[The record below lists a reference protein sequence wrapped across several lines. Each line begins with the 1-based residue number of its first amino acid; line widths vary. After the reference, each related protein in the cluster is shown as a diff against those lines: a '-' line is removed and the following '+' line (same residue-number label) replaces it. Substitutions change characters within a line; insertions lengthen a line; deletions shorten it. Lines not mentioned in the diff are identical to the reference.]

1 MIIKS
6 LIESCGVLTLADKIH
21 SEMFFFCY
29 SDKKGKSLF
38 MLHCLGYKSENKKY

>member
-21 SEMFFFCY
+21 SEMFFFVIPIKKENLYLCY
-29 SDKKGKSLF
+29 IV
-38 MLHCLGYKSENKKY
+38 